1 MRVILSPAK
10 KMTVDTDSLPWRD
23 LPRFLPEA
31 QALCQVLQG
40 MSEAQLKALWKCN
53 DQIAQLNVDRLRQMD
68 LHTQLTPAVLAYQG
82 LQYQYMA
89 PGVFTD
95 EAYAYVQ
102 EHVRILSGLYGLLRP
117 LDGVTPYR
125 LEMQVKLAVGAH
137 RDLYSYWGD
146 RIALALAEETD
157 CVLNLASKEYS
168 QCVSR
173 HLPKFVR
180 FITCVFAQ
188 EQQGKLVEKGTMCK
202 MARGELVRR
211 MAEYHVTDPEQLKD
225 IPVLTYRFS
234 PEYSEENRYVFLMGR
249 A

>member
-23 LPRFLPEA
+23 LPQFLPEA

-53 DQIAQLNVDRLRQMD
+53 DQIAQLNVDRLRHMD
-68 LHTQLTPAVLAYQG
+68 LHTCLTPAVLAYQG

-89 PGVFTD
+89 PAVFTD
-95 EAYAYVQ
+95 AAYAYVQ

-125 LEMQVKLAVGAH
+125 LEMQAKLAVGEH
-137 RDLYSYWGD
+137 QDLYGYWGD

-168 QCVSR
+168 LCVSR
-173 HLPKFVR
+173 HLPESMR

-234 PEYSEENRYVFLMGR
+234 LEYSEENRYVFLMGR
-249 A
+249 T